1 VNVLHVAPSFYPALV
16 YGGPIRALH
25 DLCLGLSALGEDVRA
40 LTTDADGT
48 RHRLDV
54 VRGCDVTIDGR
65 YRVRYCRRV
74 AAHTISPELLV
85 ALPGYVRWADVVHVT
100 ALYSFPI
107 LPALL
112 VARSLGRPV
121 VVSPR
126 GSLGRWGRARR
137 RLAKS
142 TVDRAVRL
150 FGGPRI
156 TFHATSGAESADVRA
171 VMGKAAVA
179 VVPNGVNEAE
189 FREPLGD
196 AGAWLRNAASLKPDD
211 GPIIGC
217 LGRVHRK
224 KALDRLVGAV
234 SVLRAQWPRL
244 HAVIAGPDDDDEQ
257 ARLQGE
263 ARARGVADCVHFLG
277 PIYDARIAFLG
288 GLDVFVLPSEDENF
302 GNVIAEALAAGTPVV
317 ASRSCPWPELVEQ
330 RCGRWIDATTD
341 QVAAAV
347 GELISEGA
355 RAAGLRGREFVL
367 RSRTATQTAVAM
379 RELYRSAVR

>member
-121 VVSPR
+121 VISPR
-126 GSLGRWGRARR
+126 GSLGRWGRTRR
-137 RLAKS
+137 RVAKS
-142 TVDRAVRL
+142 AVDRAVKL
-150 FGGPRI
+150 LGGPRI
-156 TFHATSGAESADVRA
+156 TFHVTSEAESADVRA
-171 VMGKAAVA
+171 VMGEVAVA
-179 VVPNGVNEAE
+179 VIPNGVNERE
-189 FREPLGD
+189 FRDRRGD

-217 LGRVHRK
+217 LGRLHRK

-234 SVLRAQWPRL
+234 PVLRAQWPRL
-244 HAVIAGPDDDDEQ
+244 HAVIAGPDDGEEQ
-257 ARLQGE
+257 ARLEAE
-263 ARARGVADCVHFLG
+263 ARARGVTDRVHFLG
-277 PIYDARIAFLG
+277 PIYDDRAAFLA

-317 ASRSCPWPELVEQ
+317 ASRSCPWPELVEH
-330 RCGRWIDATTD
+330 RCGRWIEATTD
-341 QVAAAV
+341 QVATAV
-347 GELISEGA
+347 SALLSEGA
-355 RAAGLRGREFVL
+355 HEAGLRGREFVL
-367 RSRTATQTAVAM
+367 RARTARQTAVAM
-379 RELYRSAVR
+379 RDLYRSVAR